1 MEYIKKVLTLSLIMT
16 FRVPI
21 FGKYDLGVTQILNDE
36 YPFRSGTKEI
46 IHLKEDNLPKSS
58 ENNPGSK

>member
-1 MEYIKKVLTLSLIMT
+1 MT